1 MTLPT
6 TNQQQNAA
14 DDDPT
19 YSDIFGPPHTTPP
32 MRRNRPKIPMISA
45 QMRLRE
51 LRKRILQLCVHK
63 LENIKDSER
72 NLRRS
77 VCINNT
83 FSRLTEDIRREKQ
96 NKYQALNNCH
106 K

>member
-6 TNQQQNAA
+6 TTQQNAQ
-14 DDDPT
+14 DDDM
-19 YSDIFGPPHTTPP
+19 DIFGPPYTSPSH
-32 MRRNRPKIPMISA
+32 RRNRPKVPMISP
-45 QMRLRE
+45 QLRLRE

-96 NKYQALNNCH
+96 QKYDMLNNSYA